1 MEKRQSCKYIRLR
14 KALSVY
20 EESDAF
26 AKLVTISGA
35 GHIFFNAKHREQAIS
50 DILGFLKP
58 DE

>member
-1 MEKRQSCKYIRLR
+1 M
-14 KALSVY
+14 Y

>member
-1 MEKRQSCKYIRLR
+1 M
-14 KALSVY
+14 Y

-26 AKLVTISGA
+26 AKLVAISGA

>member
-1 MEKRQSCKYIRLR
+1 MPLGLR
-14 KALSVY
+14 RRIGGRVY